1 MRLDKF
7 LSHAGLG
14 TRREV
19 HLLLRDSRI
28 FVDGVVEKDGKK
40 KIAPAN
46 QITCDE
52 KKVEI
57 PGPVVIAF
65 NKPAGLVTST
75 SDPQAT
81 IYSVL
86 PFDPKK
92 IKPIGRLDKDTEGL
106 LLLTDDGKLNHALCS
121 PRHHVEKEYVAK
133 LDGEIINSALDC
145 LRSPLSLEN
154 GEKVRGAIRAE
165 KVDKKTIRLVI
176 DEGKYHQV
184 RRMCAVV
191 GYRVM
196 KLTRTRIDF
205 IELGKL
211 EIGSHRI
218 INESEYARL
227 LQTTQ
232 RKNKSEGQT

>member
-1 MRLDKF
+1 M
-7 LSHAGLG
+7 HI
-14 TRREV
+14 
-19 HLLLRDSRI
+19 LLRAGRVR
-28 FVDGVVEKDGKK
+28 VDGVIEKDGKK
-40 KIAPAN
+40 KVSSQN
-46 QITCDE
+46 QITCHD

-57 PGPVVIAF
+57 PGLVVIAF
-65 NKPAGLVTST
+65 HKPTGLVTST

-86 PFDPKK
+86 PFDPQK

-121 PRHHVEKEYVAK
+121 PRHHVEKEYVAT
-133 LDGEIINSALDC
+133 LDGEIINSALDK
-145 LRSPLSLEN
+145 LRSPFALEN

-165 KVDKKTIRLVI
+165 KVDKKTIRIVI

-196 KLTRTRIDF
+196 KLCRTRIGP
-205 IELGKL
+205 IELNNLSRG
-211 EIGSHRI
+211 ET
-218 INESEYARL
+218 RL
-227 LQTTQ
+227 LNEKELAEL
-232 RKNKSEGQT
+232 RVSAKIR